1 MKKRIIKKL
10 RYILDS
16 VKLLAFDAVIR
27 KDNCVIVFGAP
38 SHSNMGDQAQSY
50 CIEQW
55 FTKSYPEKRVV
66 IFETDFFNRNAK
78 RFIQQLQKRLK
89 KEDML
94 VLHSGYHT
102 TDLYMQEENMQR
114 MIVKAFPNKK
124 IIILPQT
131 IYYASEEEKKKARK
145 IYNSHQ
151 HIILMCRDEVSY
163 TTAQKM
169 FPNCKLLL
177 YPDIVTTMIGKME
190 PNFQRS
196 GILMCMRDDQ
206 EAFYTKE
213 AMEKLRRELLEID
226 KVDRTDTTLRIPV
239 REIRN
244 RRKEILESL
253 WKEYSNYRVVVTDR
267 YHGTIFSLIA
277 QTPVLV
283 ISSTDHK
290 LKSGVKWFP
299 DSFCPYVKF
308 VENIVDVPAE
318 VSKIYASSYDY
329 KLPEYFNTEYYNTLK
344 EKLEE

>member
-16 VKLLAFDAVIR
+16 VKLLAFEAVIR
-27 KDNCVIVFGAP
+27 KENCVIVFGAP

-55 FTKSYPEKRVV
+55 FTRYYPEKRVV

-102 TDLYMQEENMQR
+102 TDLYIQEENMQR

-131 IYYASEEEKKKARK
+131 IYYASEEEKKKAQK

-163 TTAQKM
+163 ATAEEI

-190 PNFQRS
+190 TSTQRS

-206 EAFYTKE
+206 EAFYSNE
-213 AMEKLRRELLEID
+213 SMEKLRKELSVID
-226 KVDRTDTTLRIPV
+226 KVDRTDTTLKIPV
-239 REIRN
+239 RKIRN
-244 RRKEILESL
+244 RRKQILESI

-299 DSFCPYVKF
+299 DSFRPYVKF
-308 VENIVDVPAE
+308 VENIDDVPAE
-318 VSKIYASSYDY
+318 VSRIYEGKYDY
-329 KLPEYFNTEYYNTLK
+329 KLPEYFNKEYYDKLK
-344 EKLEE
+344 AVLEE